1 MFWFLLIA
9 LVVVVA
15 AVTLAVV
22 GGDDGAALPDAEPD
36 RLADPLPLSRPVSR
50 ADVET
55 VRFPVAVRGYR
66 MTDVDDVL
74 DRLAAELA
82 ERDARIT
89 ELETALVGARA
100 AAFGAPD
107 LFREGA
113 GEEGPANGG
122 AAGGDGA
129 STGATAPGGDADGE
143 VGGGDDGGGAPGS
156 GTAAG
161 DGTAPDGAAPDTAA
175 PADTTAPGTRPAGG
189 GGRTA

>member
-55 VRFPVAVRGYR
+55 VRFPVVVRGYR

-82 ERDARIT
+82 ERDARIA
-89 ELETALVGARA
+89 ELETALTGARA

-107 LFREGA
+107 LFREGT
-113 GEEGPANGG
+113 GEEEPANGR
-122 AAGGDGA
+122 AADGGVMGGDDA
-129 STGATAPGGDADGE
+129 STGATAPGGEA
-143 VGGGDDGGGAPGS
+143 GGDGGG
-156 GTAAG
+156 
-161 DGTAPDGAAPDTAA
+161 APDTAA
-175 PADTTAPGTRPAGG
+175 PDTAAPGTRPAGG